1 MAPRWA
7 PCTARSP
14 RRAALL
20 RSVTAPSSPAPGRLT
35 PQGRSRPGSTKAALP
50 TGLQNI
56 CAGLGPALPPGPAP
70 PAPPSPPSPPKA
82 AAFSL
87 DVSTA
92 AKGGTVTDELY
103 GHDLEFTRHDL
114 FTGLSAEIVANR
126 KFAVS
131 CIRRR
136 LRKCARVCVRAVGWF
151 AGGFVTSR
159 SACEG
164 QNTPVPAPCGQGRVE
179 VTPLL
184 LGRPPAPA
192 RAQVPTA
199 CDPEGSYA
207 CWPQAVQREL
217 AAAKG
222 FAPRWRRV
230 GDAALDV
237 RGTGRENARGASRML
252 VVQPIA
258 AEQAQQAPPPPFPLF
273 RCHTSA
279 GALLGAPA

>member
-1 MAPRWA
+1 M
-7 PCTARSP
+7 
-14 RRAALL
+14 
-20 RSVTAPSSPAPGRLT
+20 
-35 PQGRSRPGSTKAALP
+35 
-50 TGLQNI
+50 
-56 CAGLGPALPPGPAP
+56 
-70 PAPPSPPSPPKA
+70 
-82 AAFSL
+82 
-87 DVSTA
+87 
-92 AKGGTVTDELY
+92 TDELY

-164 QNTPVPAPCGQGRVE
+164 QSTPVPAPCGQGRVE

-237 RGTGRENARGASRML
+237 RGTGRENALLLPHAGRAADL
-252 VVQPIA
+252 A
-258 AEQAQQAPPPPFPLF
+258 AEQAQQVPPPRSPFSGAM
-273 RCHTSA
+273 REA
-279 GALLGAPA
+279 GLLLGAPA